1 MLKVTKTRK
10 FSPIEINHLIRK
22 DSQVATWILYVL
34 ITFMLPFAAF
44 VGVPAYCNF
53 ITVLGGVN

>member
-22 DSQVATWILYVL
+22 ESKVATWVLYV
-34 ITFMLPFAAF
+34 IVTVTLPVAVF

-53 ITVLGGVN
+53 IATLGDIN